1 MVPAVLAVAAV
12 GGVGLQRIHRGTTIL
27 ADDRLRTV
35 QDNADL
41 VSAAYA
47 LHETALLQLA
57 ADSPETDACV
67 STELDQTLIPRFESA
82 FTTLRR
88 DYARQPDALRQVD
101 RIHDGQQPYL
111 ELRRTREGR
120 GAPGATASD
129 LTLPHGRT

>member
-88 DYARQPDALRQVD
+88 DYAQQPDALRPPPGRSD
-101 RIHDGQQPYL
+101 S
-111 ELRRTREGR
+111 RRASAVSRASPRPSTGEGR
-120 GAPGATASD
+120 RE
-129 LTLPHGRT
+129 LPRPI